1 MLIALSA
8 DYSNF
13 LMMRYREELERN
25 GSPVNSIKSTA
36 TIIGTVVISAV
47 IILSGTFAALI
58 PSGVTTL
65 IRIAIGIVS
74 GLIILLLIYGKYE
87 E

>member
-8 DYSNF
+8 DYSIF

-25 GSPVNSIKSTA
+25 GSPVNSIKNTA

-65 IRIAIGIVS
+65 FQIAIGIVS

>member
-65 IRIAIGIVS
+65 IQIAIGIVS